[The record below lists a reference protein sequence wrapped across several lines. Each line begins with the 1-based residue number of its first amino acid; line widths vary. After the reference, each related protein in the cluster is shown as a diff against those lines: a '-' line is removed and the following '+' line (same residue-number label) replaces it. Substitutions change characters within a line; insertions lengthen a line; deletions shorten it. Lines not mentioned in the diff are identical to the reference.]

1 MLTLFLL
8 TLQLLLCPRDAAT
21 QTVNF
26 SLQRPRNGRVL
37 SDGSNLPRQNTVP
50 SSFSPH
56 ELGRSRLNAVSTSPE
71 GSRAV
76 NNVTVNAIVEAD
88 ALTLAA
94 CHVLSPDLPP
104 NKPNP
109 KFNAVGDLLTLAGKR
124 SESLD
129 LAAGRRNGF
138 TDSVGGKRSS
148 LLDVV
153 TVKHAVDGVDGD
165 GCGDK
170 VLVSDHDLD
179 KELLDKAL
187 VSDHDLDLA
196 VNNCVSYGAGDSG
209 EAGEEDALIA
219 ADSSSDSSIEEE
231 RLLFEKLKANPRV
244 SMSSQGSVKDHWD
257 EAEQRDPGRDPGSAA
272 RWGGEPDNALSFFGV
287 DLFKDITDLAIGECE
302 ESERPLLDS
311 GATQQNNGTLTPP
324 YPEMYDPDP
333 DATPV

>member
-1 MLTLFLL
+1 M
-8 TLQLLLCPRDAAT
+8 
-21 QTVNF
+21 
-26 SLQRPRNGRVL
+26 
-37 SDGSNLPRQNTVP
+37 
-50 SSFSPH
+50 
-56 ELGRSRLNAVSTSPE
+56 STSPE

-88 ALTLAA
+88 ALNHA
-94 CHVLSPDLPP
+94 CIPDLPP

-109 KFNAVGDLLTLAGKR
+109 KFNAVGDLLSLAGKR

-129 LAAGRRNGF
+129 LDAGRRNGF

-148 LLDVV
+148 SLDLVV
-153 TVKHAVDGVDGD
+153 VKHAMDGVDGE

-170 VLVSDHDLD
+170 VLVSDHDVD

-187 VSDHDLDLA
+187 VSDDDLDLA

-244 SMSSQGSVKDHWD
+244 SISSQGNVKDHWE
-257 EAEQRDPGRDPGSAA
+257 EAEQRDLGIDPGSAA

-287 DLFKDITDLAIGECE
+287 DLFKDITDLAIGGE
-302 ESERPLLDS
+302 ESQWPLLDS
-311 GATQQNNGTLTPP
+311 GATQQNNGTLSPP

>member
-1 MLTLFLL
+1 M
-8 TLQLLLCPRDAAT
+8 LLCPRDAAT
-21 QTVNF
+21 QTDGPPNNF
-26 SLQRPRNGRVL
+26 TLQRPRNGRVP

-50 SSFSPH
+50 SSFSPQ
-56 ELGRSRLNAVSTSPE
+56 ELGRSRLNAVSSSPE

-94 CHVLSPDLPP
+94 CPASIPDLPP
-104 NKPNP
+104 NKPNH
-109 KFNAVGDLLTLAGKR
+109 KVGDLLSLAGKR

-138 TDSVGGKRSS
+138 LDTVGGKRSS
-148 LLDVV
+148 SLDLVP
-153 TVKHAVDGVDGD
+153 VKHVLDRVDGEE
-165 GCGDK
+165 CDK

-179 KELLDKAL
+179 
-187 VSDHDLDLA
+187 LA
-196 VNNCVSYGAGDSG
+196 INNCVSYAAGDVAMTTGDVAMTASE
-209 EAGEEDALIA
+209 EAGEEDALIVV
-219 ADSSSDSSIEEE
+219 DSSSDSSIEEE

-244 SMSSQGSVKDHWD
+244 SIGEQGSVKDHWD
-257 EAEQRDPGRDPGSAA
+257 PCEEAEQPDPGRDPGSAA

-287 DLFKDITDLAIGECE
+287 DLFKDITDLVIGE